1 MSALTFDLAIELLMC
16 IIRNSRKIKG
26 FHVPHVPSNI
36 LINLFTD
43 NMTIYLAKEDRYE
56 DLQDILSR

>member
-1 MSALTFDLAIELLMC
+1 MC

-26 FHVPHVPSNI
+26 FHVPHVPSNV

>member
-1 MSALTFDLAIELLMC
+1 MC

-26 FHVPHVPSNI
+26 FYVPHVPSNI

-43 NMTIYLAKEDRYE
+43 NITIYLAKEDRYE